1 MAVVDS
7 DATTPGIPCESC
19 CPVGCHRDGAR
30 KHFYGPDI
38 PPVTLT
44 CQGAG
49 CRADICPAAFT
60 SGHLDDFQSLFG
72 LARIHGGIH
81 YRNTIEVSWMQGEA
95 IAQNVI
101 RKFYVHAGN
110 DN

>member
-1 MAVVDS
+1 MGSNWHLLTVL
-7 DATTPGIPCESC
+7 EQ
-19 CPVGCHRDGAR
+19 
-30 KHFYGPDI
+30 FYGTDI

-49 CRADICPAAFT
+49 CRADICSAAFT

-72 LARIHGGIH
+72 LARIYGGIH
-81 YRNTIEVSWMQGEA
+81 YRSTIEVSWMQGEA

-101 RKFYVHAGN
+101 RKFYVHSSK

>member
-19 CPVGCHRDGAR
+19 CPVGCHRDGAQALLWHR
-30 KHFYGPDI
+30 HSTGD
-38 PPVTLT
+38 LDLS
-44 CQGAG
+44 GAG
-49 CRADICPAAFT
+49 CRADICPAAVA
-60 SGHLDDFQSLFG
+60 SGHLDDFKALFG
-72 LARIHGGIH
+72 LARIYGGIH